1 MAPGRIR
8 DGVALTNALGAGAPT
23 GVEPGPAQ
31 TAPEGA
37 VEPVRDG
44 AVGPFS
50 VGGVDF
56 REITDADVE
65 QVVVLWEACGLA
77 RPWNDPHLD
86 VADARTAPSS
96 TILVAHAGAPDAP
109 ASGAGAVVAT
119 AMAGFDGHRGWIY
132 YVAVAPDLQGSG
144 LGRDAV
150 VAAEAWLASQ
160 GVRKV
165 RLMVRTTNTQV
176 LGFYE
181 RLGYADAECTVLGR
195 DLL

>member
-1 MAPGRIR
+1 M
-8 DGVALTNALGAGAPT
+8 
-23 GVEPGPAQ
+23 
-31 TAPEGA
+31 
-37 VEPVRDG
+37 
-44 AVGPFS
+44 
-50 VGGVDF
+50 GGVDF

-65 QVVVLWEACGLA
+65 QVVVLWETCGLA

-96 TILVAHAGAPDAP
+96 TILVAHAGA
-109 ASGAGAVVAT
+109 SGAPGGGVAPVVAT

-132 YVAVAPDLQGSG
+132 YVAVAPELQGTG

-181 RLGYADAECTVLGR
+181 RLGYVDAECSVLGR
-195 DLL
+195 DLG

>member
-8 DGVALTNALGAGAPT
+8 DGVGLTNALGAGAPT
-23 GVEPGPAQ
+23 GGEPGPAQ
-31 TAPEGA
+31 GAPEGA
-37 VEPVRDG
+37 ADRVRSV
-44 AVGPFS
+44 AVGPLS

-56 REITDADVE
+56 REIADDDVE
-65 QVVVLWEACGLA
+65 QVVALWEACGLA

-96 TILVAHAGAPDAP
+96 TILVAHTGSPGVP
-109 ASGAGAVVAT
+109 GSVAGAVVAT

-132 YVAVAPDLQGSG
+132 YVAVAPELQGTG

-181 RLGYADAECTVLGR
+181 RLGYVDAECTVLGR
-195 DLL
+195 DLG

>member
-8 DGVALTNALGAGAPT
+8 DGVGLTSALGAGAPAD
-23 GVEPGPAQ
+23 GGPGPAQ
-31 TAPEGA
+31 AVPEGA

-44 AVGPFS
+44 AVGTLS

-56 REITDADVE
+56 REITDDDVE
-65 QVVVLWEACGLA
+65 QVVALWEACGLA

-96 TILVAHAGAPDAP
+96 TVLVARAGAPG
-109 ASGAGAVVAT
+109 SGAGPVVAT

-132 YVAVAPDLQGSG
+132 YVAVAPGLQGTG

-181 RLGYADAECTVLGR
+181 RLGYLDAECTVLGR
-195 DLL
+195 DLG